1 MKGTVLGALLALFF
15 ALPAGAEPIQKY
27 TFAIKL
33 ITATG
38 QEGPMTVMVGD
49 DSPMS
54 LTTPSGNEVHITMKR
69 VQKGDRSLVEVSSI
83 VDLIVDGESTRSA
96 LPTVYVSGPGLVEI
110 AANGE
115 QVEGQLKS
123 LQVDLKSIEST

>member
-1 MKGTVLGALLALFF
+1 
-15 ALPAGAEPIQKY
+15 
-27 TFAIKL
+27 
-33 ITATG
+33 
-38 QEGPMTVMVGD
+38 MTVMVGD